1 MKQLVKKK
9 YLDNAINFS
18 KEILNNFKDK
28 KNGGYFINSKKTNDI
43 FIKLKSIYNT
53 STPSGIS
60 VIIESFAKLFFLT
73 GENIYFEEAEQALK
87 SVTGNIIK
95 NFFNSAS
102 LINSYDLLKNGIYI
116 VLIKKNETSI
126 LNNIKKKFLPNMVY
140 QEIKDSKKLPKK
152 NIVANKKILND
163 KTTVF
168 ICRKQTCS
176 KGITTLN
183 ELNKILE

>member
-1 MKQLVKKK
+1 
-9 YLDNAINFS
+9 
-18 KEILNNFKDK
+18 
-28 KNGGYFINSKKTNDI
+28 
-43 FIKLKSIYNT
+43 
-53 STPSGIS
+53 
-60 VIIESFAKLFFLT
+60 
-73 GENIYFEEAEQALK
+73 
-87 SVTGNIIK
+87 
-95 NFFNSAS
+95 
-102 LINSYDLLKNGIYI
+102 
-116 VLIKKNETSI
+116 
-126 LNNIKKKFLPNMVY
+126 MVY